1 MRAPRLSVGSA
12 TTSALILS
20 FAWSMGALAAVPAGY
35 KGTPYM
41 GTPQAIPG
49 RVELANLDVGGEGVS
64 YHADHRRANAKAEG
78 YSPLSGDDY
87 RPTELDLPDICST
100 NVKPPPDTWDKAN
113 GLPYPTAAKEHWYYM
128 GLAHAVDWVKV
139 TVDVKKAGKYWM
151 SSNWASPNS
160 TMHFQVYFNDG
171 SMPAAAGDTKLDGVM
186 KADCNLGAG
195 TGDYHIWKAYPH
207 FAMVDLSE
215 GVQVMTFH
223 LRTDHLQYG
232 FIQFDPVDGEGADGG
247 VAGAAGTSGAA
258 GGNGAAGTSGAAG
271 AAGAAGTSGAAGEP
285 ANPETGAAGTSAAAG
300 VSGAAGEPNPE
311 TGAAGTGAPIT
322 GAAGTSG
329 AAGSKGVSGGNGGGG
344 CACSTASSPAG
355 ACSLILLGL
364 ALVVRRRRS

>member
-1 MRAPRLSVGSA
+1 LLV
-12 TTSALILS
+12 AL
-20 FAWSMGALAAVPAGY
+20 AWSAGALAAVPTGY

-49 RVELANLDVGGEGVS
+49 RVELANLDVGGEGVT

-100 NVKPPPDTWDKAN
+100 NVKPPPDSWDKAG

-151 SSNWASPNS
+151 SSNWASPNG

-171 SMPAAAGDTKLDGVM
+171 SAPAAAGDTKLDGPM
-186 KADCNLGAG
+186 KADVNLGAG

-207 FAMVDLSE
+207 FAMVELTE

-232 FIQFDPVDGEGADGG
+232 FIQFDPVDGAGADGG
-247 VAGAAGTSGAA
+247 ASGAAGTSGAA
-258 GGNGAAGTSGAAG
+258 GAGAGAAGTSGAAG
-271 AAGAAGTSGAAGEP
+271 AAGNGNS
-285 ANPETGAAGTSAAAG
+285 TGAAGTSGAAG
-300 VSGAAGEPNPE
+300 VSGAAGEPPNPE
-311 TGAAGTGAPIT
+311 TGAAGAGNSST
-322 GAAGTSG
+322 GAAGASIPTTGAAGATATSG
-329 AAGSKGVSGGNGGGG
+329 AAGGPGVTGGKDGGG
-344 CACSTASSPAG
+344 CACSTGARPAG
-355 ACSLILLGL
+355 AFSLLLLGIAL
-364 ALVVRRRRS
+364 AARRRRRT